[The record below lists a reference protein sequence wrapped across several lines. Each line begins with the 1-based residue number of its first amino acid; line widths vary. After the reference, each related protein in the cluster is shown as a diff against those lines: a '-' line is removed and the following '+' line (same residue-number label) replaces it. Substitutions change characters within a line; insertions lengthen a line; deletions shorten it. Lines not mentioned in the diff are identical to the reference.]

1 MYIRKDDTMKHL
13 KTNHEAMHMLT
24 DRAREYLVYMRATL
38 KGASDELYVCY
49 PNGKKEWVRDID
61 FANKYLSSKNPYVV
75 FVADTEDSDQLAEFD
90 SLDRLK
96 EWCYLQKAA
105 SIASGK
111 EPLVYY
117 YNYCYSVE
125 EGGDLI

>member
-1 MYIRKDDTMKHL
+1 MNKKMS
-13 KTNHEAMHMLT
+13 TNHEALHALD
-24 DRAREYLVYMRATL
+24 DRAREYLAYMDATL
-38 KGASDELYVCY
+38 KGAVDDLYICY

-61 FANKYLSSKNPYVV
+61 FANKYLLSENPYVV
-75 FVADTEDSDQLAEFD
+75 YEAGNENNEPLKEFY

-105 SIASGK
+105 DIAAGN
-111 EPLVYY
+111 EPKQYY

-125 EGGDLI
+125 EGGDFI

>member
-1 MYIRKDDTMKHL
+1 MKNL
-13 KTNHEAMHMLT
+13 KTNHEALHALD
-24 DRAREYLVYMRATL
+24 DRAREYLLYMNATL
-38 KGASDELYVCY
+38 KGESDDLYICY

-61 FANKYLSSKNPYVV
+61 FVNKYLLSENPYVV
-75 FVADTEDSDQLAEFD
+75 YEAGNENNEPLKEFY

-105 SIASGK
+105 DIASGNK
-111 EPLVYY
+111 ARHFY

-125 EGGDLI
+125 EGGGFV